1 MIFESH
7 AHYDDRR
14 FDPDRKELL
23 LSMEEHGIETIIN
36 VGSDLEGVN
45 KTLALTEEYPFVYG
59 AVGIHPS
66 EIGDLN
72 EEVYEWMRERCSQP
86 KVVAVGEIGLD
97 YYWEK
102 EDEARRNQRYWFCR
116 QMELAREQELPVII
130 HSREA
135 AEDTLKLVQGIH
147 GEQIPGVIHCF
158 SYSPEQAME
167 YIRMGYYIGIGGV
180 ITFKN
185 ARKLKETAAVIPLEH
200 ILLETDCPYLSPEP
214 ERGKRNSSLNLPY
227 VAQVI
232 AELRGITSEEVIAA
246 ARENARRLFSKVK

>member
-36 VGSDLEGVN
+36 VGSDLEGVK

-227 VAQVI
+227 VAQEI

>member
-36 VGSDLEGVN
+36 VGSDLEGVK

-102 EDEARRNQRYWFCR
+102 EDEAGGISVTGSAGRWSWPGNRNCR
-116 QMELAREQELPVII
+116 
-130 HSREA
+130 
-135 AEDTLKLVQGIH
+135 
-147 GEQIPGVIHCF
+147 
-158 SYSPEQAME
+158 
-167 YIRMGYYIGIGGV
+167 
-180 ITFKN
+180 
-185 ARKLKETAAVIPLEH
+185 
-200 ILLETDCPYLSPEP
+200 
-214 ERGKRNSSLNLPY
+214 
-227 VAQVI
+227 
-232 AELRGITSEEVIAA
+232 
-246 ARENARRLFSKVK
+246 

>member
-72 EEVYEWMRERCSQP
+72 EEVYEWMRERCSHP

>member
-36 VGSDLEGVN
+36 VGSDLEGVK

>member
-14 FDPDRKELL
+14 FEPDRKELL

-72 EEVYEWMRERCSQP
+72 EEVYEWMRERCSHP

>member
-36 VGSDLEGVN
+36 VGSDLEGVK

-158 SYSPEQAME
+158 SYSPEQAVE

-227 VAQVI
+227 VAQEI

>member
-36 VGSDLEGVN
+36 VGSDLEGVK

-158 SYSPEQAME
+158 SYGVELARE
-167 YIRMGYYIGIGGV
+167 YLDMGHDLGIGGV
-180 ITFKN
+180 LTFKN
-185 ARKLKETAAVIPLEH
+185 AKKLKEVAAYAPLER
-200 ILLETDCPYLSPEP
+200 ILLETDCPYLAPVP
-214 ERGKRNSSLNLPY
+214 FRGKRNDSTKISH
-227 VAQVI
+227 VAE
-232 AELRGITSEEVIAA
+232 ELARIKGVDIERVLEVTW
-246 ARENARRLFSKVK
+246 ENACRFYRV

>member
-72 EEVYEWMRERCSQP
+72 EEVYEWMRERCSHP

-227 VAQVI
+227 VSQEI